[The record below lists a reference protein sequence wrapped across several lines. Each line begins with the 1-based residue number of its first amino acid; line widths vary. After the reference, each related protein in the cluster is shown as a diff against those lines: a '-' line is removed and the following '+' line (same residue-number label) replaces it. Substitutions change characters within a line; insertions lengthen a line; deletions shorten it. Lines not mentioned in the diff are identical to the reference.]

1 MHYKKFFSAAALAT
15 LLSLSNSAFS
25 DPVGPISDEETS
37 YYVRLQY
44 NGEILPFYTSIEGI
58 KHKSGKD
65 KNSPLKAS
73 FIAGGGAF
81 GYKMD
86 DIRVDVEGLYSQLS
100 KDADVVSA
108 AAAVAATGGSP
119 AVAAIPEVAESLTA
133 ISGLVNVYYDIAI
146 EDMPITPYVGVGV
159 GAAYISTPLKTA
171 VNGQNSKFGFAGQV
185 KAGVSYDVTPEIK
198 LYVGARYFGSYGANF
213 DGQKTDPKDPTKQV
227 TDAGAY
233 KVLYSTVGAEAG
245 LMFNF

>member
-44 NGEILPFYTSIEGI
+44 NGEILPLFTKIDGI
-58 KHKSGKD
+58 KNAAGKEKD
-65 KNSPLKAS
+65 SPLKAS

-86 DIRVDVEGLYSQLS
+86 DIRVDVEGLYSQLN
-100 KDADVVSA
+100 KDAG
-108 AAAVAATGGSP
+108 VAGTT
-119 AVAAIPEVAESLTA
+119 VADNLTA

-146 EDMPITPYVGVGV
+146 EDMPITPYIGVGV
-159 GAAYISTPLKTA
+159 GAAYVSNPLATKVTDDKA
-171 VNGQNSKFGFAGQV
+171 SGFGVAYQA
-185 KAGVSYDVTPEIK
+185 KAGISYDVTPEIK
-198 LYVGARYFGSYGANF
+198 LYAGARYFGSYGANF
-213 DGQKTDPKDPTKQV
+213 GKTTKD
-227 TDAGAY
+227 DAGI

-245 LMFNF
+245 VAFNF

>member
-44 NGEILPFYTSIEGI
+44 NGEILPLFTKIDGI
-58 KHKSGKD
+58 QKTKGKEKD
-65 KNSPLKAS
+65 SPLKAS
-73 FIAGGGAF
+73 FVAGGGAF

-86 DIRVDVEGLYSQLS
+86 DIRVDVEGLYSWLN
-100 KDADVVSA
+100 KDADVVGDT
-108 AAAVAATGGSP
+108 VADN
-119 AVAAIPEVAESLTA
+119 LTA
-133 ISGLVNVYYDIAI
+133 ISGLVNVYYDVAI
-146 EDMPITPYVGVGV
+146 EDMPITPYIGVGI

-171 VNGQNSKFGFAGQV
+171 VNEQNSKFGFAGQV

-198 LYVGARYFGSYGANF
+198 LYAGARYFGSYGAHF
-213 DGQKTDPKDPTKQV
+213 DKSEEVDKAVGGKETKVTKD
-227 TDAGAY
+227 AY

-245 LMFNF
+245 VAFNF

>member
-44 NGEILPFYTSIEGI
+44 NGEVLPLFTKIDGI
-58 KHKSGKD
+58 DYKKGTD
-65 KNSPLKAS
+65 IYSPLKAS

-86 DIRVDVEGLYSQLS
+86 DIRVDVEGVYSYLN
-100 KDADVVSA
+100 KNDVTGATFTPDTVADN
-108 AAAVAATGGSP
+108 
-119 AVAAIPEVAESLTA
+119 LTA
-133 ISGLVNVYYDIAI
+133 ISGLVNVYYDVAI
-146 EDMPITPYVGVGV
+146 EDMPITPYIGVGV
-159 GAAYISTPLKTA
+159 GAAYISTPLKDA
-171 VNGQNSKFGFAGQV
+171 LNEQKNKFGFAYQA

-198 LYVGARYFGSYGANF
+198 LYAGARYFGSYGANF
-213 DGQKTDPKDPTKQV
+213 DKT
-227 TDAGAY
+227 AGAAG
-233 KVLYSTVGAEAG
+233 KDKGGHTVLYSTVGAEAG
-245 LMFNF
+245 VAFNF

>member
-44 NGEILPFYTSIEGI
+44 NGEILPLFTKIDGVT
-58 KHKSGKD
+58 G
-65 KNSPLKAS
+65 LKKKTEDTADTTDLYNAS

-86 DIRVDVEGLYSQLS
+86 DIRVDVEGIYSWLN
-100 KDADVVSA
+100 KDTKVTGTPVPAGG
-108 AAAVAATGGSP
+108 VANN
-119 AVAAIPEVAESLTA
+119 LTA
-133 ISGLVNVYYDIAI
+133 ISGLVNVYYDVAI
-146 EDMPITPYVGVGV
+146 EDMPITPYIGVGV
-159 GAAYISTPLKTA
+159 GAAYINNPLATK
-171 VNGQNSKFGFAGQV
+171 VSGDKDSGFGVAYQA

-198 LYVGARYFGSYGANF
+198 LYAGARYFGSYGANF
-213 DGQKTDPKDPTKQV
+213 GKETKD
-227 TDAGAY
+227 DAKI

-245 LMFNF
+245 VAFNF

>member
-1 MHYKKFFSAAALAT
+1 MHYKKFFSAVALAT

-37 YYVRLQY
+37 YYIRLQY
-44 NGEILPFYTSIEGI
+44 NGEILPLFTKIDGVTGL
-58 KHKSGKD
+58 K
-65 KNSPLKAS
+65 KNTADTTDTTDLYIAS

-86 DIRVDVEGLYSQLS
+86 DIRVDVEGIYSQLNQDT
-100 KDADVVSA
+100 KL
-108 AAAVAATGGSP
+108 TGTSVP
-119 AVAAIPEVAESLTA
+119 AGGIAKNLTA

-159 GAAYISTPLKTA
+159 GAAYVSNPLAKKA
-171 VNGQNSKFGFAGQV
+171 DNDKASGFGVAYQA

-198 LYVGARYFGSYGANF
+198 LYAGARYFGSYGANF
-213 DGQKTDPKDPTKQV
+213 GKAAKN
-227 TDAGAY
+227 DAGI

-245 LMFNF
+245 VAFNF

>member
-44 NGEILPFYTSIEGI
+44 NGEILPLFTKIDGI
-58 KHKSGKD
+58 TNATGKEKD
-65 KNSPLKAS
+65 SPLKAS

-86 DIRVDVEGLYSQLS
+86 DIRVDVEGLYSWLN
-100 KDADVVSA
+100 KDADVVGDT
-108 AAAVAATGGSP
+108 VADN
-119 AVAAIPEVAESLTA
+119 LTA

-159 GAAYISTPLKTA
+159 GAAYVSNPLATKVTDDKA
-171 VNGQNSKFGFAGQV
+171 SGFGVAYQA
-185 KAGVSYDVTPEIK
+185 KAGVSYDVTPEVK
-198 LYVGARYFGSYGANF
+198 LYAGARYFGSYGANF
-213 DGQKTDPKDPTKQV
+213 GKATKD
-227 TDAGAY
+227 DAGI

-245 LMFNF
+245 VAFNF

>member
-25 DPVGPISDEETS
+25 DPVGSISDEETS

-44 NGEILPFYTSIEGI
+44 NGEFLPLFTKIDGI
-58 KHKSGKD
+58 TNATGKEKD
-65 KNSPLKAS
+65 SPLKAS

-100 KDADVVSA
+100 KDTTIINTSEENVAD
-108 AAAVAATGGSP
+108 
-119 AVAAIPEVAESLTA
+119 SLTA
-133 ISGLVNVYYDIAI
+133 FSGLVNVYYDIAI

-159 GAAYISTPLKTA
+159 GAAYISTPLKPA
-171 VNGQNSKFGFAGQV
+171 INEQNSKFGFAGQV
-185 KAGVSYDVTPEIK
+185 KVGVSYDVTPEIK
-198 LYVGARYFGSYGANF
+198 LYAGARYFGSYGAHF
-213 DGQKTDPKDPTKQV
+213 DKSEEVDKAGGGKETKVTKD
-227 TDAGAY
+227 AY

-245 LMFNF
+245 VAFNF

>member
-1 MHYKKFFSAAALAT
+1 MHYKKFFSAAALAA

-44 NGEILPFYTSIEGI
+44 NGEILPLFTKIDGATGA
-58 KHKSGKD
+58 KKKNADSGTTT
-65 KNSPLKAS
+65 NLYKAS
-73 FIAGGGAF
+73 FMAGGGAF

-86 DIRVDVEGLYSQLS
+86 DIRVDIEGVYSQLS
-100 KDADVVSA
+100 KDTLETAP
-108 AAAVAATGGSP
+108 TP
-119 AVAAIPEVAESLTA
+119 AVAKSLTA
-133 ISGLVNVYYDIAI
+133 ISGLVNVYYDVAI

-159 GAAYISTPLKTA
+159 GAAYISTPLETA
-171 VNGQNSKFGFAGQV
+171 INDQKNKFGFAYQA

-198 LYVGARYFGSYGANF
+198 LYAGARYFGSLGAHF
-213 DGQKTDPKDPTKQV
+213 DGKKTDPKDTTKQV
-227 TDAGAY
+227 TDEGAY

>member
-44 NGEILPFYTSIEGI
+44 NGEILPLFTKVDGI
-58 KHKSGKD
+58 TNVTGKEKD
-65 KNSPLKAS
+65 SPLKAS

-100 KDADVVSA
+100 KDATIINTSEKN
-108 AAAVAATGGSP
+108 VAD
-119 AVAAIPEVAESLTA
+119 SLTA
-133 ISGLVNVYYDIAI
+133 FSGLVNVYYDIAI
-146 EDMPITPYVGVGV
+146 EDMPITPYIGVGV
-159 GAAYISTPLKTA
+159 GAAYVSNPLATKVTDDKA
-171 VNGQNSKFGFAGQV
+171 SGFGVAYQA
-185 KAGVSYDVTPEIK
+185 KAGVSYDITPEVK
-198 LYVGARYFGSYGANF
+198 LYAGARYFGSYGANF
-213 DGQKTDPKDPTKQV
+213 GKTAKD
-227 TDAGAY
+227 DAGI

-245 LMFNF
+245 VAFNF

>member
-44 NGEILPFYTSIEGI
+44 NGEILPLFTKVDGI
-58 KHKSGKD
+58 TYKKD
-65 KNSPLKAS
+65 NNDYSPLKAS

-86 DIRVDVEGLYSQLS
+86 DIRVDVEGVYSQLS
-100 KDADVVSA
+100 KNNVTGAAFNPDTVAD
-108 AAAVAATGGSP
+108 
-119 AVAAIPEVAESLTA
+119 SLTA

-159 GAAYISTPLKTA
+159 GAAYISTPLATA
-171 VNGQNSKFGFAGQV
+171 VSSQNGKFAFAGQAR
-185 KAGVSYDVTPEIK
+185 AGVSYDVTPEVK
-198 LYVGARYFGSYGANF
+198 LYAGARYFGSYGANF
-213 DGQKTDPKDPTKQV
+213 DKTDKDGK
-227 TDAGAY
+227 GEL

-245 LMFNF
+245 VAFNF

>member
-37 YYVRLQY
+37 YYIRLQY
-44 NGEILPFYTSIEGI
+44 NGEVLPLYTKVDGI
-58 KHKSGKD
+58 THTSGQ
-65 KNSPLKAS
+65 SPLKAS

-86 DIRVDVEGLYSQLS
+86 DIRVDVEGLYSQLA
-100 KDADVVSA
+100 KDATVVSDDKA
-108 AAAVAATGGSP
+108 ADSV
-119 AVAAIPEVAESLTA
+119 TA
-133 ISGLVNVYYDIAI
+133 FSGLVNVYYDIAI

-159 GAAYISTPLKTA
+159 GAAYISNPSKADA
-171 VNGQNSKFGFAGQV
+171 VKEQKGFGFAYQA

-198 LYVGARYFGSYGANF
+198 LFAGARYFGSYGASFN
-213 DGQKTDPKDPTKQV
+213 KETVSPTKEIN
-227 TDAGAY
+227 
-233 KVLYSTVGAEAG
+233 VLYSAVGAEAG
-245 LMFNF
+245 VAFNF

>member
-15 LLSLSNSAFS
+15 LLSLSDSAFS

-44 NGEILPFYTSIEGI
+44 NGEILPLFTKIEGI
-58 KHKSGKD
+58 EYKKATDIH
-65 KNSPLKAS
+65 NPLKAS

-86 DIRVDVEGLYSQLS
+86 DIRVDVEGLYSQLN
-100 KDADVVSA
+100 KNDVTGAAFNPDTVAD
-108 AAAVAATGGSP
+108 
-119 AVAAIPEVAESLTA
+119 SLTA

-159 GAAYISTPLKTA
+159 GAAYISTPLKDA
-171 VNGQNSKFGFAGQV
+171 VNDQKSKFGFAGQV
-185 KAGVSYDVTPEIK
+185 KAGVSYDVTPEVK
-198 LYVGARYFGSYGANF
+198 LYAGARYFGSFGAHF
-213 DGQKTDPKDPTKQV
+213 DKDTAAASK
-227 TDAGAY
+227 DKGEL

-245 LMFNF
+245 VAFNF

>member
-1 MHYKKFFSAAALAT
+1 MHYKKFFSAAALVT

-25 DPVGPISDEETS
+25 SDPIGPISDEETS

-44 NGEILPFYTSIEGI
+44 NGEILPLYTKVDGI
-58 KHKSGKD
+58 KYEKESKAQD
-65 KNSPLKAS
+65 PLKAS

-86 DIRVDVEGLYSQLS
+86 DIRVDVEGLYSQLNKNDVS
-100 KDADVVSA
+100 GAAFTPDTVADSV
-108 AAAVAATGGSP
+108 
-119 AVAAIPEVAESLTA
+119 TA
-133 ISGLVNVYYDIAI
+133 FSGLVNVYYDIAI

-159 GAAYISTPLKTA
+159 GASYLSNPSKVEA
-171 VNGQNSKFGFAGQV
+171 VKDQKGFGFAYQA

-198 LYVGARYFGSYGANF
+198 LFGGARYFGSYGASF
-213 DGQKTDPKDPTKQV
+213 GKTAKD
-227 TDAGAY
+227 DAGI

-245 LMFNF
+245 VAFNF

>member
-44 NGEILPFYTSIEGI
+44 NGEILPLFTKIDGI
-58 KHKSGKD
+58 QKTKGKEKD
-65 KNSPLKAS
+65 SPLKAS
-73 FIAGGGAF
+73 FVAGGGAF

-86 DIRVDVEGLYSQLS
+86 DIRVDVEGLYSWLN
-100 KDADVVSA
+100 KDADVVGDT
-108 AAAVAATGGSP
+108 VADN
-119 AVAAIPEVAESLTA
+119 LTA
-133 ISGLVNVYYDIAI
+133 ISGLVNVYYDVAI
-146 EDMPITPYVGVGV
+146 EDMPITPYIGVGI

-171 VNGQNSKFGFAGQV
+171 VNEQNSKFGFAGQV

-198 LYVGARYFGSYGANF
+198 LYAGARYFGSYGAHF
-213 DGQKTDPKDPTKQV
+213 DKSEEVDKAGGGKETKVTKD
-227 TDAGAY
+227 AY

-245 LMFNF
+245 VAFNF